1 MKTVRKDVFT
11 FNGKISPALTAA
23 VVDGPWA
30 KADTSVGGTPTVTTA
45 GGLMVLTLD
54 NANEAQNLCLYFG
67 DVLSYDIDDLI
78 QFDIW
83 LKASAALAATVSAA
97 FGLASARN
105 DAIDTIAEA
114 AIGRI
119 IGNNTVVV
127 ETDDGTNNNDDVAT
141 GLTLSTTL
149 RRFTMSF
156 KEGINTVSGGLSTG
170 GKSNVIFSME
180 NSQGLLRRIAS
191 GTRFNMENYTGGLQP
206 FFQLQKTAATDVA
219 TLSIKRVEVT
229 YRGDE

>member
-30 KADTSVGGTPTVTTA
+30 KADTSVGGAPTLTTA
-45 GGLMVLTLD
+45 LGHMVFTLTND
-54 NANEAQNLCLYFG
+54 SEAQNLCLFFG
-67 DVLSYDIDDLI
+67 DVLSYPIDDLI